1 MYEELT
7 CFKAYDIRGEI
18 DININEE
25 IAYRVGR
32 SVAQH
37 FNSKSI
43 VVGFDARKT
52 SPDFAKAV
60 GQGIMDA
67 GSDLIDIGLA
77 GTEEMYWAV
86 SNFSASAGI
95 MVTASHNP
103 INYNGMKI
111 VKSGSRPLDDNED
124 FKAIKNL
131 AETEKWTKTDNKGSH
146 LDYSDEARSD
156 YVTKVMSFVNRNE
169 LKPLKIVINSGNGA
183 AGPTFDA
190 IEKKLNTNYPKIE
203 FVRVDHIPDSTF
215 PNGIPNPLLLENHH
229 KTADIVKNAGADFG
243 VAFDGDFDRCF
254 FFDETGKF
262 VPGEYLVGLLASI
275 FLEKEQGATIV
286 HDPRVIW
293 NTQDIVSQKGGKA
306 EQSKTGHA
314 FIKQTMRKHE
324 AVYGGEMSAHHYF
337 RDFAY
342 CDSGMI
348 PWLLVAELVSIKNQ
362 SLGDLVKDRVSSFP
376 SSGEINFKVKDADSS
391 ITSVLEN
398 YRTQAKTLDEM
409 DGFSLTIDDWRFNL
423 RKSNT
428 EPLVRLNVESKG
440 TSINLDEQV
449 KKISKSIK
457 ISLIISRC
465 YQKNNQKQF
474 WIRNQYFYMFLFGKN
489 NCFF

>member
-52 SPDFAKAV
+52 SPAFAKAV

-67 GSDLIDIGLA
+67 GSNLIDIGLA

-111 VKSGSRPLDDNED
+111 VKSGSRPLDDYED

-203 FVRVDHIPDSTF
+203 FVRVDHTPNSTF
-215 PNGIPNPLLLENHH
+215 PNGIPNPLLPENHH
-229 KTADIVKNAGADFG
+229 KTADIVKNVGADFG

-348 PWLLVAELVSIKNQ
+348 PWLLVAELVSKKNQ
-362 SLGDLVKDRVSSFP
+362 SLGDLVKNRVSSFP

-398 YRTQAKTLDEM
+398 YRTEAKTLDEM

-440 TSINLDEQV
+440 TSINLDDQV
-449 KKISKSIK
+449 KKISNLLKST
-457 ISLIISRC
+457 S
-465 YQKNNQKQF
+465 
-474 WIRNQYFYMFLFGKN
+474 
-489 NCFF
+489 